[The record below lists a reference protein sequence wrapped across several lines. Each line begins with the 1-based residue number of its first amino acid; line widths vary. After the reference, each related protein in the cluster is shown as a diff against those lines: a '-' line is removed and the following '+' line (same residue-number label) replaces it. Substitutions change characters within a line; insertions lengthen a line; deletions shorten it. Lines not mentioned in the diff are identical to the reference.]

1 MEKKKEKLHQLSV
14 ILRLSGSQSALTLPN
29 DLIQFCQHTLE
40 KRMLPLFYIQE
51 GQGWSA
57 E

>member
-29 DLIQFCQHTLE
+29 DLIQFCQHILE

-57 E
+57 